1 MHRTAAEP
9 GLHIKVI
16 KNGDVRS
23 TFGRGG
29 RQNVH
34 QTVARATCE
43 GTGALLDNEAGKM
56 CTRL

>member
-1 MHRTAAEP
+1 MYRTAGEP
-9 GLHIKVI
+9 GLHIKVV

-34 QTVARATCE
+34 QTVARARFHIKISK
-43 GTGALLDNEAGKM
+43 N
-56 CTRL
+56 